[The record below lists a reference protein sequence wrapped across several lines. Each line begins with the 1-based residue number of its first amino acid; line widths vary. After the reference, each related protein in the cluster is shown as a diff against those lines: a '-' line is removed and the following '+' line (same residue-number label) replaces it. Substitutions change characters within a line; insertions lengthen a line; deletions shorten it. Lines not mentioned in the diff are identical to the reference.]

1 MEDKIIEIQKNI
13 TISEFFSQVNKNRA
27 KFLVSADPKTIE
39 EKIVSFANTLK
50 NRGLEVAIEVKISGY
65 QRPRRL
71 QLIAKSP
78 HDLFVFKLCS
88 EESKIEEIV
97 LDMDDVRSKLS
108 HEIDQSHMIKPVIL
122 FDNHVET
129 ERIRKMLSEHEILLS
144 STGDPNGVL
153 N

>member
-1 MEDKIIEIQKNI
+1 
-13 TISEFFSQVNKNRA
+13 
-27 KFLVSADPKTIE
+27 ADPKTIE

-50 NRGLEVAIEVKISGY
+50 GRGLEVAIEVKISGY

-71 QLIAKSP
+71 QLIAKSA
-78 HDLFVFKLCS
+78 HDLCVFKLCS
-88 EESKIEEIV
+88 EESKIEENV

-108 HEIDQSHMIKPVIL
+108 HEINQSHKIKPVIL
-122 FDNHVET
+122 FDNRIET